1 MDILPRSESLAG
13 GRPDLAAKQL
23 TQGTRNMAQLEQAT
37 QRLQSALDRLDSV
50 VESLA
55 ARNSGNGAEELRA
68 KLDATQQENVTL
80 QELTGAVAERLDD
93 TIERLQSALE
103 A

>member
-1 MDILPRSESLAG
+1 
-13 GRPDLAAKQL
+13 
-23 TQGTRNMAQLEQAT
+23 MAQLEKAT
-37 QRLQSALDRLDSV
+37 QRMQSALDRLESV

-55 ARNSGNGAEELRA
+55 APNSDNGAEELRA
-68 KLDATQQENVTL
+68 KLDATQQENATL
-80 QELTGAVAERLDD
+80 QKLTGTVAERLDH